1 MQDIDGGLVTP
12 EKLPEAVV
20 SQESEEAAEQQSA
33 ETPPQEAAEPQPAE
47 TPPQPTEVA
56 PEPTKA
62 GAIEETPQ
70 PGSPVEAQQEAP
82 SNVNR
87 PPSYKK
93 KFHPIG
99 MLSLEGLEAYLWV
112 LQVRLV
118 MQHKIKA
125 GPRLTW
131 YAAWAGTSEF

>member
-1 MQDIDGGLVTP
+1 MTP

-20 SQESEEAAEQQSA
+20 SQESGQEAAEQQSA
-33 ETPPQEAAEPQPAE
+33 ETLPQEAAEPQPAE
-47 TPPQPTEVA
+47 TQPQPTEVA

-82 SNVNR
+82 SNVKR

-93 KFHPIG
+93 KFYPIG
-99 MLSLEGLEAYLWV
+99 MLSLECLEASMGL
-112 LQVRLV
+112 
-118 MQHKIKA
+118 
-125 GPRLTW
+125 
-131 YAAWAGTSEF
+131 TSETGDPA